1 MGQQSRI
8 GAVRMP
14 PLTYHRGVHRSLWL
28 FVFATGCDYAFR
40 VDHVDDHTADA
51 TATCVAIDHDEDSDG
66 LDDACDPC
74 PFDINNEGDP
84 DNDGIALACDPDP
97 SAPNTVL
104 LFDGFGRLNPAL
116 VVAGGNV
123 ANDTWTPNP
132 NGTSAMLWPGNAD
145 PIWIVAGVDV
155 SGLSVSSY
163 REVGFAFDAM
173 PGIDAVDG
181 TYCVLGRSVQDYVE
195 LFIRNRPDSDTSV
208 ASQTATL
215 PLADLRSAIIRGR
228 HGRAIGPGS
237 SCAFLNNVGGQ
248 AGITATRTPLPAQG
262 GVAIIGTQVVATFA
276 FMFVVGPG

>member
-28 FVFATGCDYAFR
+28 FVFATGCDYAVR

-51 TATCVAIDHDEDSDG
+51 TATCVAIDHDEDNDG

-132 NGTSAMLWPGNAD
+132 NGTSAMLWPG
-145 PIWIVAGVDV
+145 
-155 SGLSVSSY
+155 SGPTGAST
-163 REVGFAFDAM
+163 RKK
-173 PGIDAVDG
+173 
-181 TYCVLGRSVQDYVE
+181 TWRSV
-195 LFIRNRPDSDTSV
+195 T
-208 ASQTATL
+208 
-215 PLADLRSAIIRGR
+215 G
-228 HGRAIGPGS
+228 GRASRRYSARACP
-237 SCAFLNNVGGQ
+237 
-248 AGITATRTPLPAQG
+248 TAAERG
-262 GVAIIGTQVVATFA
+262 
-276 FMFVVGPG
+276 